1 MGKTTSTFIA
11 LSLVVFS
18 VKGVAQVHY
27 HPDGHPWRQ
36 HANDGPD
43 SEVPGW
49 FYNLGTTGIRCEL
62 VADRSK
68 SLLVRYVFPE
78 SPAWKE
84 VQIGDLIVGIDK
96 TPFKNSHKNGYGMKV
111 FGAQGPISEL
121 AAAIQARQGT
131 NRAIKLPLLIERN
144 GDRVDVEITL
154 AKSRGYFAGDISENS
169 PNSNKALGHLL
180 DYLVEHQ
187 REDGSWGS
195 PPHDTFAP
203 LALMSSSKKKHREAV
218 LKNVRMHA
226 KTTHADDDS
235 WLVNWRYM
243 SAGLVLS
250 EYYLQTGEKW
260 LLPQLQ
266 EVYEFLISSQYVD
279 LSQLNPK
286 SHETHPHA
294 VPKHPLDS
302 HGGWGHNPGFE
313 GYGPISMLTAQ
324 GALVFALMSKCGIEV
339 SRERHQ
345 AAYAFLRRA
354 SGDNFYVWYE
364 DKAAGP
370 KDWADMG
377 RTGTAAIAFHMSPW
391 KEEHISLSLKYAELI
406 GKHPESF
413 PDTHGS
419 PVMGMAFGAL
429 GAFCDPPSFA
439 KLMNANRWWFTL
451 SECSD
456 GSFYYQPNRDNA
468 GYGSDSRISASA
480 AVAFI
485 LSLPKRALTVSGRTS
500 RFAAEIPKDN

>member
-1 MGKTTSTFIA
+1 MRKFTYFLVSIF
-11 LSLVVFS
+11 LVVFALEGFS
-18 VKGVAQVHY
+18 QVHY
-27 HPDGHPWRQ
+27 HPSGSPWNQR
-36 HANDGPD
+36 AAEGPD
-43 SEVPGW
+43 AEVPGW
-49 FYNLGTTGIRCEL
+49 YYNLGVTGIRVEL
-62 VADRSK
+62 VKDYPK
-68 SLLVRYVFPE
+68 SLLVRHVF
-78 SPAWKE
+78 SDTPADTHIKVGDFLVGVNRRSFKE
-84 VQIGDLIVGIDK
+84 PHQ
-96 TPFKNSHKNGYGMKV
+96 NGYSMDV

-121 AAAIQARQGT
+121 ASAINVCQNQS
-131 NRAIKLPLLIERN
+131 RAGKLSLLIKRN
-144 GDRVDVEITL
+144 GKQMKVVLNLRGHQREHL
-154 AKSRGYFAGDISENS
+154 AT
-169 PNSNKALGHLL
+169 LL
-180 DYLVEHQ
+180 DYLVDHQ
-187 REDGSWGS
+187 RKDGSWGS

-203 LALMSSSKKKHREAV
+203 LALMSSSKKKHKEAV

-226 KTTHADDDS
+226 ETTHAQDDS
-235 WLVNWRYM
+235 WLINWRYM
-243 SAGLVLS
+243 AAGFVLS
-250 EYYLQTGEKW
+250 EYYLQTGENW

-266 EVYEFLISSQYVD
+266 EVYEFLINSQYVD

-324 GALVFALMSKCGIEV
+324 GALVFALMKKCGIEV
-339 SRERHQ
+339 NQGRHQ

-364 DKAAGP
+364 DQAAGP

-377 RTGTAAIAFHMSPW
+377 RTGTAAIAFQMSPW
-391 KEEHISLSLKYAELI
+391 DDKHGDFSLKYAQLI

-419 PVMGMAFGAL
+419 PVMGMAFGSL
-429 GAFCDPPSFA
+429 GAFCNPPSFEN
-439 KLMNANRWWFTL
+439 LMSENRWWFTL
-451 SECSD
+451 AECPD

-485 LSLPKRALTVSGRTS
+485 LSLPKHALTVTGKVSP
-500 RFAAEIPKDN
+500 FAHEVQKAD